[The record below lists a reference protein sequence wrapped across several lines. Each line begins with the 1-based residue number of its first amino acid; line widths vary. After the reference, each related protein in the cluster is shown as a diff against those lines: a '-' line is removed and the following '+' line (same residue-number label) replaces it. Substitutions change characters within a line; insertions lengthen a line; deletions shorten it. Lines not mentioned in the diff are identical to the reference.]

1 MEDKP
6 EHIKGAKLVDGIWQ
20 DLEGNPLTNA
30 DLIRLREAQA
40 KEEAKAER
48 AKKQADK
55 E

>member
-1 MEDKP
+1 MAEDKP

-20 DLEGNPLTNA
+20 DMEGRPLSNA
-30 DLIRLREAQA
+30 DLIKLREAQT

-48 AKKQADK
+48 KKA